1 MSICS
6 LRVRGGSLSVS
17 RILIQFT
24 TTFLSEIAGSIACKT
39 MEYKNSLS
47 RHNDLQLLVLGT
59 PSDGV
64 SPGKKIFA
72 AANYILNQC
81 CY

>member
-1 MSICS
+1 VSICS

-24 TTFLSEIAGSIACKT
+24 TTFLSDIAGSIVCKT

-47 RHNDLQLLVLGT
+47 RHNDLALLVLD
-59 PSDGV
+59 SFFDGV
-64 SPGKKIFA
+64 SPGEKIFA